1 MGLLHQ
7 THTDTERMTTMT
19 NTPSQAQTDN
29 LIAQLCTLVIAR
41 KQARWQWKHC
51 ADEHSHKW
59 TTIVETL
66 DARITIGE
74 GIVGSLMEIPGF
86 RVKREVVE

>member
-1 MGLLHQ
+1 
-7 THTDTERMTTMT
+7 MT
-19 NTPSQAQTDN
+19 NKPSRAETDN

-51 ADEHSHKW
+51 ADEHAHKW
-59 TTIVETL
+59 TRIVDDL
-66 DARITIGE
+66 DARINRGE
-74 GIVGSLMEIPGF
+74 AVIAALMEIPGF